1 MKSWKLK
8 QFIYIFQRRNCQT
21 FNTRWNNHLLTL
33 INYKWSP
40 HYTWKKI
47 IWSIWIHTG
56 KLVPG
61 RSVAAKRKPFLE
73 HFLHLKTGSWPEI
86 QSDSGVRLGWK
97 PLKTCTVLLHQCSE
111 PNQILRGDLLNFQ
124 KAFSKYAL
132 HLSKLRNCVISVNFF
147 QKNPSEKSIYVKRST
162 QEKKRRTISDRSRSF
177 SLNKTYTS
185 THRCEKTIKSV

>member
-40 HYTWKKI
+40 HYTWKKM

-73 HFLHLKTGSWPEI
+73 HFLHLKTGSWLEI

-111 PNQILRGDLLNFQ
+111 PNQILRGDLWNFQ

-162 QEKKRRTISDRSRSF
+162 QDKKKELFKIDPNLSVWTRRT
-177 SLNKTYTS
+177 
-185 THRCEKTIKSV
+185 

>member
-97 PLKTCTVLLHQCSE
+97 PLYSVVASVQWTKSNFE
-111 PNQILRGDLLNFQ
+111 RGFM
-124 KAFSKYAL
+124 K
-132 HLSKLRNCVISVNFF
+132 LSKSIFKICIAPFKTEKLCHKCEFLSKKIPV
-147 QKNPSEKSIYVKRST
+147 KNQYMSRGAHKK
-162 QEKKRRTISDRSRSF
+162 KKRRTISDRSRSF
-177 SLNKTYTS
+177 SLNKTYIS

>member
-111 PNQILRGDLLNFQ
+111 PNQILRGFM
-124 KAFSKYAL
+124 K
-132 HLSKLRNCVISVNFF
+132 LSKSIFKICIAPF
-147 QKNPSEKSIYVKRST
+147 KTEKLCHKCEFLSKKSQWKINICQEEHTRKKR
-162 QEKKRRTISDRSRSF
+162 RRTISDRSRSF

>member
-21 FNTRWNNHLLTL
+21 SYTRWNNHLLTL

-40 HYTWKKI
+40 HYTWKKM
-47 IWSIWIHTG
+47 IWSIWMHTG

-86 QSDSGVRLGWK
+86 QSDSGVRSGWK
-97 PLKTCTVLLHQCSE
+97 LLKTCTVLLHQCSE
-111 PNQILRGDLLNFQ
+111 PNRILRGDLWKFQ
-124 KAFSKYAL
+124 KAFWKYAL
-132 HLSKLRNCVISVNFF
+132 HLSKLRNCAISVDFF
-147 QKNPSEKSIYVKRST
+147 QKRKSQWKINIC
-162 QEKKRRTISDRSRSF
+162 QEVHTRKKKLFQIDPDLSVWT
-177 SLNKTYTS
+177 
-185 THRCEKTIKSV
+185 RCT

>member
-73 HFLHLKTGSWPEI
+73 HFLHLKNRELTWDP
-86 QSDSGVRLGWK
+86 VWFRLGWK

-111 PNQILRGDLLNFQ
+111 PNQILRGDLWNFQ

-162 QEKKRRTISDRSRSF
+162 QEKKEEEPFQIDPDLSVWTRRT
-177 SLNKTYTS
+177 
-185 THRCEKTIKSV
+185 

>member
-86 QSDSGVRLGWK
+86 QSDSGWVENPWR
-97 PLKTCTVLLHQCSE
+97 PVQCCCISAV
-111 PNQILRGDLLNFQ
+111 NQIKFWGDLWNFQ

-162 QEKKRRTISDRSRSF
+162 QEKKEEEPFQIDPDLSVWTRRT
-177 SLNKTYTS
+177 
-185 THRCEKTIKSV
+185 

>member
-21 FNTRWNNHLLTL
+21 SYTRWNNHLLTL

-40 HYTWKKI
+40 HYTWKKM
-47 IWSIWIHTG
+47 IWSIWMHTG

-86 QSDSGVRLGWK
+86 QSDSGVRSGWK
-97 PLKTCTVLLHQCSE
+97 LLKTCTVLLHQCSE
-111 PNQILRGDLLNFQ
+111 PNRILRGDLWKFQ
-124 KAFSKYAL
+124 KAFWKYAL
-132 HLSKLRNCVISVNFF
+132 HLSKLRNCAISVNFF
-147 QKNPSEKSIYVKRST
+147 QKRKSQWKINIC
-162 QEKKRRTISDRSRSF
+162 QEVHTRKKKLFQIDPDLSVWT
-177 SLNKTYTS
+177 
-185 THRCEKTIKSV
+185 RCT